1 MPPAICLSVLM
12 PSAQS
17 KKVLEK
23 TGGTTVSQVVS
34 KTYYEMTDCYRK
46 NCARSIW
53 AWNKTS
59 MSSLRWFHSQSNI

>member
-34 KTYYEMTDCYRK
+34 KTYYEMTDWCRK
-46 NCARSIW
+46 NYVRSIW
-53 AWNKTS
+53 AWNKKS
-59 MSSLRWFHSQSNI
+59 MSSLHWFHSQSNI